1 MFGFRKE
8 VHLVETRE
16 INEINGNQQGN
27 DKIKHSHSRCF
38 LFNCHKCILGVNK
51 SSGGRRRTKCNGHL
65 MVIKHACY
73 YEMNQKII
81 MQQYIITIL

>member
-1 MFGFRKE
+1 
-8 VHLVETRE
+8 
-16 INEINGNQQGN
+16 
-27 DKIKHSHSRCF
+27 
-38 LFNCHKCILGVNK
+38 
-51 SSGGRRRTKCNGHL
+51 